1 MGLSRCPKCDA
12 IIYDD
17 DDECKYCGYVLKP
30 KVVTVTDKDSFS
42 VDGDNV
48 LTTSR
53 NPSESTKF
61 NVAENRVSIAEK
73 KDVPLTT
80 SNNRVKTLRH
90 RYLLI
95 LIVSLFFIGIG
106 ILFLILGINEMKT
119 EGKSEAMMP
128 VAVAALIIFIPVFVY
143 SLVRFIQSFA
153 APVELVKFDEETK
166 DKQAEIVGEV
176 AAEVITGIIDGLL

>member
-1 MGLSRCPKCDA
+1 MTFKRCPKCDA

-30 KVVTVTDKDSFS
+30 KVVTVTDKNSFS

-48 LTTSR
+48 LSISR
-53 NPSESTKF
+53 NPSESTVFK
-61 NVAENRVSIAEK
+61 VEENSVSTAEK
-73 KDVPLTT
+73 KEIVLT
-80 SNNRVKTLRH
+80 SSSKRVKTLRP

-95 LIVSLFFIGIG
+95 LIFSLFFIGIG

-119 EGKSEAMMP
+119 IGKSEVMMP
-128 VAVAALIIFIPVFVY
+128 VAVAFLIIFMSTFVY

-153 APVELVKFDEETK
+153 APVELVKFDEGTK